1 MCRRM
6 IKEMMNSLVERV
18 PALSSTKNVLE
29 EVLETAWLGLKVN
42 AAWRILEDERRVQR
56 IMSWRMD
63 IKRLDEQ
70 LLVKSAKGREAE

>member
-1 MCRRM
+1 M
-6 IKEMMNSLVERV
+6 
-18 PALSSTKNVLE
+18 SSTKNVLE

-42 AAWRILEDERRVQR
+42 AALRILEDERRVQR